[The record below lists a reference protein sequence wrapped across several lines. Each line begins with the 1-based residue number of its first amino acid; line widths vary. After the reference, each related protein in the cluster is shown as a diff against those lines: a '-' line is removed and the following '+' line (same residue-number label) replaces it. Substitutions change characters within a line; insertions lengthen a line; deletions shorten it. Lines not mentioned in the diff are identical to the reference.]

1 MRTPSPRPYQYHF
14 SELMPSMYDAAG
26 RRRKAETMLR
36 VLADALGDTRR
47 LRLLDVGA
55 STGIIAEFLS
65 HHFAQVVA
73 GDIDR
78 AAIEHAGR
86 SFSRPNL
93 QFLLGDSMLL
103 PFAEASFDVV
113 VCAQVYEHVPDPR
126 RMIAEIRRVLR
137 PGGACYFAAGNRIHL
152 IEPHYSLPLL
162 SLLPRPLA
170 HHYLRLCGKGQ
181 TYHEQFYSYWGLMA
195 LTRGFARQDY
205 TLKVIAEPERYRTA
219 YMVGSEARRRAAA
232 WVARHAYWA
241 MPGYI
246 WLLRKPAGVDPGP
259 QPCKALR

>member
-1 MRTPSPRPYQYHF
+1 MLRHRHYQYDF
-14 SELMPSMYDAAG
+14 SKLMPSMYDVAG

-36 VLADALGDTRR
+36 VLEDALGDTRG

-55 STGIIAEFLS
+55 STGIITEFLS
-65 HHFAQVVA
+65 HHFAWVVGA
-73 GDIDR
+73 DIDR

-103 PFAEASFDVV
+103 PFEKASFDVV
-113 VCAQVYEHVPDPR
+113 VCAQVYEHVPDPS
-126 RMIAEIRRVLR
+126 RMMAEIRRVLS

-170 HHYLRLCGKGQ
+170 HRYLRLCRRGSS
-181 TYHEQFYSYWGLMA
+181 YHEQFFSYWGLRA

-205 TLKVIAEPERYRTA
+205 TLKVIDEPERYRTD
-219 YMVGSEARRRAAA
+219 YMVGSGTRRRVAAL
-232 WVARHAYWA
+232 VARHAYWA

-246 WLLRKPAGVDPGP
+246 WLLRKPPRD
-259 QPCKALR
+259 